1 LRAARIHSGRFLA
14 QNEGID
20 VPQTSKETTMRYLI
34 QTTIQHGPYV
44 KEFRMIPADGSA
56 APAWKPGAHVELR
69 FLSQA
74 GTEFRNA
81 YSLVG
86 APGDCLRV
94 AVQREEAGRGGSR
107 VLHDEYEA
115 GMEIELGE
123 PVDAFRLHAGA
134 VRTVLLA
141 GGIGITP
148 MTSMAHA
155 LDAGGH
161 GFELHYLARDEGRL
175 VLMDEFA
182 GLQHGALST
191 YVTSNGSRPDLDTL
205 IGPYSEGSELHAC
218 GPASL
223 LEAIR
228 TRAAALGWPAGHVH
242 VESFGAR
249 KASSDKPVRVYLRQS
264 DLRFDVA
271 PGTSILDA
279 MIAADAFV
287 SYDCKRG
294 ECGNCFAPVL
304 AGEPVHR
311 DVCLTPQQRA
321 EGMTPCVSWAA
332 GEELELDL

>member
-1 LRAARIHSGRFLA
+1 
-14 QNEGID
+14 
-20 VPQTSKETTMRYLI
+20 MRYLI
-34 QTTIQHGPYV
+34 QTTVQHGPYV
-44 KEFRMIPADGSA
+44 KEFRMIPADGRA
-56 APAWKPGAHVELR
+56 APAWKPGAHVELSFR
-69 FLSQA
+69 SQV
-74 GTEFRNA
+74 GTEYRNA

-107 VLHDEYEA
+107 VLHDEVEA
-115 GMEIELGE
+115 GMEIELGA
-123 PVDAFRLHAGA
+123 PVDAFRLHAGTA
-134 VRTVLLA
+134 RTVLLA

-155 LDAGGH
+155 LNAGGQR
-161 GFELHYLARDEGRL
+161 FELHYLARDAERL

-182 GLQHGALST
+182 GLQHGAVST
-191 YVTSNGSRPDLDTL
+191 YVTSNGGRPDLDAL
-205 IGPYSEGSELHAC
+205 IGSYSEGSELHAC
-218 GPASL
+218 GPAPL

-228 TRAAALGWPAGHVH
+228 TRAAALGWPAAHVH

-249 KASSDKPVRVYLRQS
+249 KASGDKPVRVYLRQS
-264 DLRFDVA
+264 DLRFDVE

-294 ECGNCFAPVL
+294 ECGNCFAQVL
-304 AGEPVHR
+304 SGEPVHR

-321 EGMTPCVSWAA
+321 VGMTPCVSWAA

>member
-1 LRAARIHSGRFLA
+1 
-14 QNEGID
+14 
-20 VPQTSKETTMRYLI
+20 MRYLI
-34 QTTIQHGPYV
+34 QTIIQHGPYV
-44 KEFRMIPADGSA
+44 KEFRMIPGDGSP
-56 APAWKPGAHVELR
+56 APAWKPGAHVELSFR
-69 FLSQA
+69 A
-74 GTEFRNA
+74 KDGAEFRNA

-94 AVQREEAGRGGSR
+94 AVQREDAGRGGSR
-107 VLHDEYEA
+107 TLHDEYEA
-115 GMEIELGE
+115 GMEIDLSA
-123 PVDAFRLHAGA
+123 PADAFRLHTGA
-134 VRTVLLA
+134 IRTVLLA

-148 MTSMAHA
+148 MTSMAQA
-155 LDAGGH
+155 LDASGH
-161 GFELHYLARDEGRL
+161 AFELHYLARDAERL
-175 VLMDEFA
+175 VLTSEVT
-182 GLQHGALST
+182 GLRHGAVST
-191 YVTSNGSRPDLDTL
+191 YLTGNGARPDLDML
-205 IGPYSEGSELHAC
+205 IGPYTEGSELHAC

-228 TRAAALGWPAGHVH
+228 TRAAALGWPSRHVH

-249 KASSDKPVRVYLRQS
+249 QASGDKPVRVYLRQS
-264 DLRFDVA
+264 DLRFEVA

-294 ECGNCFAPVL
+294 ECGNCFAQVL
-304 AGEPVHR
+304 SGEPVHR